1 MALKPV
7 DKQEVLSNLPP
18 EWSQD
23 VMLMLR
29 EALAA
34 QNRKLVVLD
43 DDPTGTQTVHS
54 LAVITEWTVDA
65 LVREL
70 EDDTSTF
77 YILTNTRSMPLADAE
92 ALNREIA
99 TNLSIASEQTGRD
112 FAILS
117 RSDSTLRGH
126 FPGEVDALVDALQRD
141 FDGWIIMPFF
151 IEGGRYT
158 IDDIHYVEEG
168 EMLVPAGQTAFAKDK
183 AFAYQA
189 SNLTEWVLEKTDG
202 RVSEKGI
209 CSISLNDIRLG
220 GVEQVSKKLMSLS
233 KNGIC
238 VVNAASTHDA
248 QIFVAGLLKAEAQ
261 GKKFIYRTAASFVQA
276 RAGLTP
282 QPLLNSQSLNIKTA
296 NAGLIVVGSYVP
308 KTTRQLQV
316 LIEQGKVKAVE
327 IDVNGLLDD
336 SIRQQSIEIITKE
349 VDLSL
354 QGDLDVVMFTS
365 RKLIT
370 VEDAAGNL
378 SVGKKIS
385 DALVAIVKNLQ
396 TQPRYILAKGGITSS
411 DVATKGM
418 NVKRA
423 YVLGQILAG
432 VPVWQL
438 GEESRFPQMPYIIFP
453 GNVGDE
459 NALATVIQKL
469 SKD

>member
-23 VMLMLR
+23 AMPMIR
-29 EALAA
+29 ESLAA
-34 QNRKLVVLD
+34 QKRKLVVLD
-43 DDPTGTQTVHS
+43 DDPTGTQTVHG
-54 LAVITEWTVDA
+54 LTVITEWTVDA

-70 EDDTSTF
+70 EDDSSTF
-77 YILTNTRSMPLADAE
+77 YILTNSRSMPLADAE

-99 TNLSIASEQTGRD
+99 TNLRIASEQSKRD

-126 FPGEVDALVDALQRD
+126 FPGEVDALVDALQID

-168 EMLVPAGQTAFAKDK
+168 DKLVPASQTAFAKDK

-189 SNLTEWVLEKTDG
+189 SNLKEWLVEKTEG
-202 RVSEKGI
+202 RISDKDI
-209 CSISLNDIRLG
+209 CSISLDDIRLG
-220 GVEQVSKKLMSLS
+220 GAEQVSKKLLSLY
-233 KNGIC
+233 KNAIC
-238 VVNAASTHDA
+238 VVNAASTHDV
-248 QIFVAGLLKAEAQ
+248 QVFVAGLLKAEAQ

-276 RAGLTP
+276 RAGLSP
-282 QPLLNSQSLNIKTA
+282 QPLLDIQNLNIQSA

-308 KTTRQLQV
+308 KTTQQLQI
-316 LIEQGKVKAVE
+316 LIAQGKVKAVE
-327 IDVNGLLDD
+327 IDVNVLLDD
-336 SIRQQSIEIITKE
+336 AIRQQSIEAITNE
-349 VDLSL
+349 VDLYL

-370 VEDAAGNL
+370 VEDAVGNL
-378 SVGKKIS
+378 SVGQKIS
-385 DALVAIVKNLQ
+385 DALVAIVQKLQ
-396 TQPRYILAKGGITSS
+396 TRPRYILAKGGITSS

-423 YVLGQILAG
+423 NVLGQILAG

-438 GEESRFPQMPYIIFP
+438 GEESRFPKMPYIIFP

-469 SKD
+469 SKE